1 MWPDRVSNPGP
12 LTYESDALPTAL
24 CGLAKFYMRIYI
36 HKYNRNTQELG
47 HMICI
52 LRLTDFI
59 LKMMNG
65 WMICDFMS
73 FLIVLQSYQDD
84 GRVIMKG
91 CVQWNP
97 FTVEKISPQG
107 GAGTRDT

>member
-1 MWPDRVSNPGP
+1 
-12 LTYESDALPTAL
+12 
-24 CGLAKFYMRIYI
+24 
-36 HKYNRNTQELG
+36 
-47 HMICI
+47 
-52 LRLTDFI
+52 
-59 LKMMNG
+59 
-65 WMICDFMS
+65 MICDFMS
-73 FLIVLQSYQDD
+73 FSIVVQSYQDD